1 MSSVVIGSFD
11 VADFSGEGLD
21 IIGTEDAD
29 ILLGTN
35 DGELIDGLAGDDSL
49 SASDGDDFLVGGDGA
64 DTIGGGA
71 GADTILGNADADLIF
86 AYDGDDLVDAG
97 RGNDII
103 YGGEGSDTIL
113 GGAGQDSFV
122 FDIADFEDGSVDVLA
137 DFELGEDKIFIQGL
151 SNKQKQDVTFDKGG
165 ILVDGEE
172 IISFAPDKSDMP
184 EPEDFE
190 LL

>member
-71 GADTILGNADADLIF
+71 GNDTILGNAEADLIF
-86 AYDGDDLVDAG
+86 AYDGDDLVNAG
-97 RGNDII
+97 GGNDII
-103 YGGEGSDTIL
+103 YSGEGADTL
-113 GGAGQDSFV
+113 FGGAGQDSFV
-122 FDIADFEDGSVDVLA
+122 FDIADFEDGSVDILA
-137 DFELGEDKIFIQGL
+137 DFELGEDKVFIQGIGDD
-151 SNKQKQDVTFDKGG
+151 QEVAFDTANSS
-165 ILVDGEE
+165 ILVDGEQ
-172 IISFAPDKSDMP
+172 IVSFAEGEMP
-184 EPEDFE
+184 KKGEDFE
-190 LL
+190 LM